1 MRGKGTTAGFTMME
15 LLVSLFLVVIILAIA
30 AVSLETVSDESRLR
44 QPVSE
49 LTSFAKKAVKA
60 AVAEQRSY
68 SIFFYPRD
76 FLMRER
82 YPAVR
87 LEEDFFKGGAIE
99 EVEGEAEDEDET
111 IVVFRHDLGEELG
124 VEVRRWNREEWEVP
138 NDLEWVFE
146 PSGLCEPLSVRFVR
160 RGGYVEV
167 DFNPLTAGVEDERLY
182 IP

>member
-1 MRGKGTTAGFTMME
+1 MME

-44 QPVSE
+44 QPASE
-49 LTSFAKKAVKA
+49 LRSFAKKAVKS
-60 AVAEQRSY
+60 AVSQQRSF
-68 SIFFYPRD
+68 SIFFYPRY

-82 YPAVR
+82 YPEVR
-87 LEEDFFKGGAIE
+87 LEESPFSVPVIE
-99 EVEGEAEDEDET
+99 EVSKEEEDGT
-111 IVVFRHDLGEELG
+111 FVIFRHDLGDEVGL
-124 VEVRRWNREEWEVP
+124 EVRRWNKEEWEVP
-138 NDLEWVFE
+138 NDVEWVFE
-146 PSGLCEPLSVRFVR
+146 PSGLCEPLSVRFLR